1 MFLILVISLGY
12 LFIVL
17 GLVLEGWTFK
27 VRPHRVSPQSVDT
40 DFSFSV
46 IINYRNEAQNL
57 KALLNSIS
65 QLDYIFNK
73 VEFLFVNDDSSDD
86 GEETVKSFASKNEH
100 ISIQLLNRKP
110 ISQSPK
116 KDGITQ
122 ALEHAKYELIICTDA
137 DVSLPK
143 KWLQAYNKQYQLLP
157 DLHFIAGPVELF
169 LKNNLLSQLQHSEMV
184 ALQLTTM
191 GGFSIRQPFMC
202 NGANMSFRKTAFK
215 EVNGYED
222 NNHISSGDDIFLLEK
237 LAAEDV
243 LKCSYL
249 KSQEAIVTTYPKT
262 SWKAMIAQRVR
273 WAQKGTATKSSLNK
287 LVSIQVVLMSLLF
300 LIAPILWGLD
310 WITSIQLFSI
320 TTIKV
325 VVDVVVLFVGNRFF
339 NNKKWPVYVLPQLV
353 IYPIVVIIIAIK
365 SLGTPQWKE
374 RKISR

>member
-17 GLVLEGWTFK
+17 GLVMEGWTYK
-27 VRPHRVSPQSVDT
+27 ARPHRASPSSVT
-40 DFSFSV
+40 HDFNFSV
-46 IINYRNEAQNL
+46 MINYRNEANHL
-57 KALLNSIS
+57 KALLASIL
-65 QLDYIFNK
+65 QLNYDFQK
-73 VEFLFVNDDSSDD
+73 VEFLFINDGSCDNGLEILKD
-86 GEETVKSFASKNEH
+86 FAGKHQH
-100 ISIQLLNRKP
+100 ITIQLLNRKP
-110 ISQSPK
+110 VSQSPK

-122 ALEHAKYELIICTDA
+122 ALELAKYEHIICTDA
-137 DVSLPK
+137 DVVLPA
-143 KWLQAYNKQYQLLP
+143 KWLQAFNKHYQLLP
-157 DLHFIAGPVELF
+157 DQHFVAAPVEMML
-169 LKNNLLSQLQHSEMV
+169 NNQLLAHIQHCEMV
-184 ALQLTTM
+184 ALQMTTM

-237 LAAEDV
+237 LVAEDV

-249 KSQEAIVTTYPKT
+249 KSKEAIVSTYPKP
-262 SWKAMIAQRVR
+262 SWSAMITQRVR

-300 LIAPILWGLD
+300 LITPILWSLG
-310 WITSIQLFSI
+310 WITGIQLLSI

-339 NNKKWPVYVLPQLV
+339 NNKKWPVYLLPQLV